1 MVRFV
6 TILVLALIAAAPS
19 FACGPYGSMVI
30 AEDVKQGLVAEV
42 WGNQLF
48 VSDGITTN
56 TVDVE
61 ATAITSMAFNKKGTL
76 VVHSVDGD
84 TTRRITYAWPN

>member
-30 AEDVKQGLVAEV
+30 AEEV